1 MYLYRKAIY
10 YTYFNDKK
18 DTHYVPR
25 DHQCV
30 VDEDLRL
37 SVALSGLKLIIYLG
51 TSIQKGLRT
60 CLDLIKL
67 FDINLVAY

>member
-37 SVALSGLKLIIYLG
+37 SVALSELKLIIHLG

-60 CLDLIKL
+60 RLDLIKL